1 MAAVDSFNTKSFFFF
16 FQIDGAEGEG
26 ARERDHALRQTCCQ
40 RAKRP
45 LEALD
50 DHKSAL
56 SHLLHASMIVNNVVL
71 GQELEMDQ

>member
-1 MAAVDSFNTKSFFFF
+1 MAAVDSFDTKSFFFF

-26 ARERDHALRQTCCQ
+26 ERERNHALRQTCCQ

-56 SHLLHASMIVNNVVL
+56 KCHLASICVDKIVL
-71 GQELEMDQ
+71 GQFKMDK